1 MAEFNA
7 FWHCCSANT
16 LEAFYDNRSFQMT
29 TTLVIGANGQ
39 IGSAL
44 VPLLTAQGQTVRR
57 ATSRAASAP
66 LEIQVNMATREGLS
80 DALAGADQMFLMAP
94 PGFANQHELLIPAID
109 AAQAAGVRKVL
120 MLSALGSDADDSI
133 PLRRAEMHLERSG
146 LAWNVIRPNW
156 FMQNFNTFW
165 LHGIQTDGQ
174 IFLPA
179 GNAKG
184 SFIDARD
191 IAAVAAKLLS
201 SDEFVNAAHDLTG
214 SESLDHTQVAAILSK
229 ATGRTI
235 GYTDIPEDAMRQG
248 LLGAGLP
255 ADYAEFLLSILGIFK
270 AGFADRITDTVRQIT
285 GHEPI
290 RMEQYAQDFKAHWA

>member
-1 MAEFNA
+1 
-7 FWHCCSANT
+7 
-16 LEAFYDNRSFQMT
+16 MT

-39 IGSAL
+39 IGSTL
-44 VPLLTAQGQTVRR
+44 VPLLAAQGQTVRS
-57 ATSRAASAP
+57 ATSREASSP

-80 DALAGADQMFLMAP
+80 DALAGADQLFLMAP

-109 AAQAAGVRKVL
+109 AAKEAGVRKVL
-120 MLSALGSDADDSI
+120 MLSALGADTDDSI
-133 PLRRAEMHLERSG
+133 PMRRAEIHLEQSG

-156 FMQNFNTFW
+156 FMQNFHTFW
-165 LHGIQTDGQ
+165 LHGIQSQGQ
-174 IFLPA
+174 ILLPT

-201 SDEFVNAAHDLTG
+201 SDELVNAAHDLTG

-229 ATGRTI
+229 AAGRTI
-235 GYTDIPEDAMRQG
+235 GYTDVPEDAMRQG
-248 LLGAGLP
+248 LLSAGLP
-255 ADYAEFLLSILGIFK
+255 ADYAEFLLSILGMFK
-270 AGFADRITDTVRQIT
+270 AGLADRITDTVRQIT
-285 GHEPI
+285 GHDPI